1 MTGKRLKNFLI
12 SAAGLGIGTYAALR
26 LISRPRPGKPFLHSP
41 KPLIVAHRGG
51 SGLWPE
57 NTLYAFERAVALGV
71 HVLELDIHATADGTL
86 VVMHD
91 DRVDRLTD
99 GSGEIR
105 SKTLAE
111 LKKLDAGFGWTQ
123 DGGKTYPYRG
133 QGITIPTLEE
143 VFSAFPGLRINIDIK
158 QQVLSI
164 VEPFARLLEEHHKLD
179 EVMVGSFHES
189 ELSHFRRRCPA
200 VATAAG
206 VMEVRLF
213 YLLNLLHLEAAFLP
227 RADAFQIPERYGD
240 RQIINPRFIRAAH
253 AHNMEVHVWTVDE
266 VEDMRRLLDWG
277 VDGIMS
283 DYPDRLIDLLR

>member
-1 MTGKRLKNFLI
+1 MAFKPLKNFLAG
-12 SAAGLGIGTYAALR
+12 AAGLGFGTYAALR
-26 LISRPRPGKPFLHSP
+26 LLSRPRPGKPFLHGP
-41 KPLIVAHRGG
+41 GPLVFAHRGG

-57 NTLYAFERAVALGV
+57 NTLYAYERAVALGV
-71 HVLELDIHATADGTL
+71 DILELDIHSTSDGAL

-111 LKKLDAGFGWTQ
+111 LKQLDAGYRWTQ

-158 QQVLSI
+158 QQFPSI
-164 VEPFARLLEEHHKLD
+164 VEPFTRLLEKHHKLD

-189 ELSHFRRRCPA
+189 ELRLFRRRCPG

-206 VMEVRLF
+206 VLEVRLF
-213 YLLNLLHLEAAFLP
+213 YLLTRLHESERFVQEAVNARTTLL
-227 RADAFQIPERYGD
+227 
-240 RQIINPRFIRAAH
+240 
-253 AHNMEVHVWTVDE
+253 
-266 VEDMRRLLDWG
+266 
-277 VDGIMS
+277 
-283 DYPDRLIDLLR
+283 